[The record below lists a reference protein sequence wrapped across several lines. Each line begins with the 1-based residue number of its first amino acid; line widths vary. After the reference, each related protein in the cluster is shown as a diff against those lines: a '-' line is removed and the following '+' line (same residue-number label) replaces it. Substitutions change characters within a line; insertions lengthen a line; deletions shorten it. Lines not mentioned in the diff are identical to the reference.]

1 MNRDAAVITVDISN
15 ARWAKEALAIVHELA
30 EMRPDLFSLNDRRRC
45 ILCGYH
51 SGRYGEYH
59 HERCIYARAVK
70 LMEETKARNDEDVRP
85 NER

>member
-1 MNRDAAVITVDISN
+1 MKRDAAAITFDVSDIK
-15 ARWAKEALAIVHELA
+15 WAKEALAIIYELA

-51 SGRYGEYH
+51 SGRDGEYH

-70 LMEETKARNDEDVRP
+70 LMEELGLEDVRP
-85 NER
+85 DER